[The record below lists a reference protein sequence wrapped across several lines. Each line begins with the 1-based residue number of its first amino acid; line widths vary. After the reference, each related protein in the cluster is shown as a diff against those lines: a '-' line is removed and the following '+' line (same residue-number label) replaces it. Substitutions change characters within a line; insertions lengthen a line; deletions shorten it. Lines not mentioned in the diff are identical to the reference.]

1 MKIDTSCN
9 LRFGICEFRKYD
21 EKIIFQARGKMC
33 DLYENLKIIFET
45 KANSNQPTRCF

>member
-1 MKIDTSCN
+1 MLSEFVIYMKIDTSYN

-33 DLYENLKIIFET
+33 DLYENLKTIF
-45 KANSNQPTRCF
+45 